1 MFEREIQFIT
11 DFNLNKIRRLG
22 SFFTLENLSQANVH
36 PAIVHYVSAELD
48 YLLYLDRQRILKTSV
63 FDYSGPVI
71 SDSFQKIGAEI
82 KKHKLLPFE
91 DIKRLVLQ
99 AVTFNVNYLL
109 RPRWTLVKFV
119 FDVDETR
126 NIDELRLFL
135 QYAYFYEYYKK
146 IIAAVI
152 DKRKILTIGFVDFN
166 ELLDDIQRELLNS
179 QLQSL
184 IDNGLYSI
192 AEFLNIGET
201 NKTKL
206 AVGTVEVFLRDKELH
221 DHIYKVRRLLTS
233 DQKQKFELED
243 FRTALFSDV
252 PAQARRRVSDTVFME
267 GPGQS
272 LIREQIP
279 QNQEKLPFP
288 DDPTELKELQDK
300 MRSINVVDDKRKISL
315 FGDKP
320 ETFNKDSLADT
331 VADILK
337 SDFDSPRKTPT
348 LEIKE
353 EKVTADDLL
362 DFVAPE
368 SSEDFKIDFDKP
380 YDFDEDVPEINKVA
394 EDTIIHEPT
403 KEEKFSNISEEEQ
416 EFATSIEPEEPSL
429 KLNAEIFADET
440 PATETDSTFEEQP
453 IEINLETKSKIQ
465 NEVPAEK
472 FEEEKANAEPII
484 KGKFTTEKTKVDDE
498 VFDYFSAKETEKIV
512 QNIFNGDSVDFANS
526 LERIAECS
534 SFDSAREL
542 LNSVFLTYKINPISA
557 REAILLNEKILQYFN
572 DRK

>member
-48 YLLYLDRQRILKTSV
+48 YLLFLDRQRILKSSV
-63 FDYSGPVI
+63 FDYSGPI
-71 SDSFQKIGAEI
+71 IADSFHKIGAEI

-91 DIKRLVLQ
+91 DIKRLVHQ
-99 AVTFNVNYLL
+99 AVTFNVNFLL

-146 IIAAVI
+146 IIFAVI
-152 DKRKILTIGFVDFN
+152 DKRKILTVSFVEFN

-179 QLQSL
+179 QLQSVM
-184 IDNGLYSI
+184 DNGLYSI

-233 DQKQKFELED
+233 DQKQKFEIED
-243 FRTALFSDV
+243 FRTALLSDV
-252 PAQARRRVSDTVFME
+252 PAQARRRVSDTIFME

-272 LIREQIP
+272 LIKEQIP

-300 MRSINVVDDKRKISL
+300 MKPISIVEDKRKVSL
-315 FGDKP
+315 FGDKTEP
-320 ETFNKDSLADT
+320 RPKDTIADT

-337 SDFDSPRKTPT
+337 TDFDSSRPP
-348 LEIKE
+348 LSMEIKE
-353 EKVTADDLL
+353 EKITDDDLL
-362 DFVAPE
+362 DFDAQPQDAE
-368 SSEDFKIDFDKP
+368 FKIDFDKP
-380 YDFDEDVPEINKVA
+380 YDFDEEISNGSKSIVEVKA
-394 EDTIIHEPT
+394 EVENIGVESNPFDAESIIDSEDAAEI
-403 KEEKFSNISEEEQ
+403 EESSFRLNSDIISDISDAEKIAEEENIQ
-416 EFATSIEPEEPSL
+416 TENLSS
-429 KLNAEIFADET
+429 ET
-440 PATETDSTFEEQP
+440 AP
-453 IEINLETKSKIQ
+453 IEKVEIIKE
-465 NEVPAEK
+465 A
-472 FEEEKANAEPII
+472 AEPVI
-484 KGKFTTEKTKVDDE
+484 KGRFTTEKEISSDE
-498 VFDYFSAKETEKIV
+498 IFDYFSAKETEKIV
-512 QNIFNGDSVDFANS
+512 QNIFNGDSIDFANT
-526 LERIAECS
+526 LERIGECL

-542 LNSVFLTYKINPISA
+542 LNSVFLTYKVNPISA

-572 DRK
+572 DKK